1 MSYIHQALKKA
12 QAERDDRQGKYE
24 GVLHPSRPKR
34 SALARRS
41 TVIAVAAPVIL
52 FLAFISYSWLDSSGP
67 QATTENRPRPKPAA
81 AAPTSVSSQTANADA
96 LYQVGKS
103 HHTNGRLSDA
113 KVFYEKAL
121 KADPGCVTALN
132 NLGVILMMEKNY
144 GEAQSGFE
152 KAIRLKPGYVDPCY
166 NLACL
171 FALTDQPEKGIHY
184 LKRAVSL
191 DPQVKRWA
199 MKDAD
204 LEKLRTDP
212 GFAEMVD

>member
-12 QAERDDRQGKYE
+12 QAERDDRHGKYE

-34 SALARRS
+34 SAFARRS
-41 TVIAVAAPVIL
+41 IVIAVAALVIL
-52 FLAFISYSWLDSSGP
+52 FLAFISYSWLDSIGP

-81 AAPTSVSSQTANADA
+81 PAPTPVSNQTADADA
-96 LYQVGKS
+96 LYQVGKT

-113 KVFYEKAL
+113 KVFYGKAL
-121 KADPGCVTALN
+121 KADPGCVAALN
-132 NLGVILMMEKNY
+132 NLGVILMMEKNFA
-144 GEAQSGFE
+144 EAQSGFE

-191 DPQVKRWA
+191 DPQVKGWA
-199 MKDAD
+199 TKDAD
-204 LEKLRTDP
+204 MEKLRSEP